1 MNEKGLFTKFSFCYI
16 GILAVAIIMTL
27 AGCSGYRAVQAK
39 NPLYYYGITSVSV
52 PQFINKSI
60 LPSVSGPLTKSI
72 FLVLAQ
78 YPGLT
83 VYSGENPAADA
94 ILIGIIESSDHRDKV
109 YNNNIGRKFIDE
121 SSSLKASIGNRPGF
135 YVNNQTNYKLTL
147 RLILIK
153 NPDWESVSLARSDL
167 APQLLASP
175 QIILNESLALEGS
188 FSHVLDSNTGPDDG
202 GVTNFTKTKGIY
214 DQSLET
220 IGQSAA
226 DWFRGVVIN
235 AF

>member
-1 MNEKGLFTKFSFCYI
+1 MKEKGFLHKLIFFSV
-16 GILAVAIIMTL
+16 AVGL
-27 AGCSGYRAVQAK
+27 LGCTGYRPVQAK

-60 LPSVSGPLTKSI
+60 IPSISGPLTKSI

-83 VYSGENPAADA
+83 VYAGENSNADA
-94 ILIGIIESSDHRDKV
+94 ILIGVIESKDHREKV
-109 YNNNIGRKFIDE
+109 FNHGISRHFIDDD
-121 SSSLKASIGNRPGF
+121 SSLKQSIGNRPGF
-135 YVNNQTNYKLTL
+135 YVNSESAYAVYL

-153 NPDWESVSLARSDL
+153 NPDWQSLALAQSDL
-167 APQLLASP
+167 SSQLLSSP
-175 QIILNESLALEGS
+175 QIILNESLALQGS
-188 FSHVLDSNTGPDDG
+188 YSHALDSNTGPDDG

-214 DQSLET
+214 DQSLQS
-220 IGQSAA
+220 IGQTAA
-226 DWFRGVVIN
+226 DWFRGVVMN